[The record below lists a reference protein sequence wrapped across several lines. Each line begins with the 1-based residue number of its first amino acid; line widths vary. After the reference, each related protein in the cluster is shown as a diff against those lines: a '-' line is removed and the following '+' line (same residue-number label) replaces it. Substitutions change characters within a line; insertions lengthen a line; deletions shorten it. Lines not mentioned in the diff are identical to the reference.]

1 MFETTPPLPSS
12 DAIIPGVHPV
22 DLADPIAAVV
32 AVELSRRL
40 VGLCLSWAEPMVAD
54 LASQESLLRKPGGA
68 DFVERMLAQR
78 FYRRIEPHVVRMLEI
93 CVPLEHA
100 ESALARLEEV
110 LRGRFGEVVRTAA
123 SYLLSHDRDTAIQMV
138 AVATTMAGRV
148 VRADVADILIAARP
162 VASEE

>member
-1 MFETTPPLPSS
+1 
-12 DAIIPGVHPV
+12 
-22 DLADPIAAVV
+22 
-32 AVELSRRL
+32 
-40 VGLCLSWAEPMVAD
+40 MVAD